1 MKYMDLLIG
10 CTKMKNTFGA
20 FISDKRSDKEISV
33 RAFSKKIGISAE
45 YLSKIENGLRYAP
58 KDDVVEQIAKEL
70 MLSIEEKEILY
81 DLAAE
86 SKPIPSLA
94 TDLIEYIYNIEGVH
108 KALRLAK
115 RYGAN
120 EEDWQK
126 IISFLSGKYL

>member
-1 MKYMDLLIG
+1 
-10 CTKMKNTFGA
+10 MKNTFGA
-20 FISDKRSDKEISV
+20 FISDKRSNKEISV

-45 YLSKIENGLRYAP
+45 YLSKIKNGLRYAP